1 VKVAP
6 QRLRICVLGGTGFVG
21 TELVIRLA
29 EAGHWLRV
37 PTRRLDRGRHLSVLP
52 TVELA
57 VANIHEPRVLAG
69 LLGGM
74 DVVVNLVGIL
84 NPRGGMHFG
93 TVHVD
98 LVEKLLE
105 AARISRVPRLLHM
118 SALGAD
124 AREAPSRYLRTK
136 GQAEELV
143 RAASWVSATIFRPSV
158 IFGDGDS
165 LTNRFAG
172 LLRIGAGFLPLAR
185 ARARFAPVWVG
196 DVATAFK
203 AALDTPACV
212 GHVYEL
218 CGPQIVTLEELVRI
232 TAREAGLKCHVL
244 RVPDALGW
252 LQAAVLGLLPGKPFS
267 LDNFRSLR
275 LDSLCREDGCRVLGI
290 APQSMAAVLP
300 TYLPTPLP
308 ARLNRYRARH

>member
-1 VKVAP
+1 M
-6 QRLRICVLGGTGFVG
+6 GGTGFVG

-57 VANIHEPRVLAG
+57 VANVHEPRVLAG

-74 DVVVNLVGIL
+74 DAVVNLVGIL
-84 NPRGGMHFG
+84 NPRGGMNFG

-118 SALGAD
+118 SALGAN

-136 GQAEELV
+136 GRAEELV

-196 DVATAFK
+196 DVAAAFI
-203 AALDTPACV
+203 AALDTPASA
-212 GHVYEL
+212 GHLYEL

-232 TAREAGLKCHVL
+232 TAREASLKCHVL
-244 RVPDALGW
+244 RVPDTLGW

-300 TYLPTPLP
+300 TYLSAPLP

>member
-1 VKVAP
+1 
-6 QRLRICVLGGTGFVG
+6 
-21 TELVIRLA
+21 
-29 EAGHWLRV
+29 
-37 PTRRLDRGRHLSVLP
+37 LSVLP

-69 LLGGM
+69 VLGGM

-118 SALGAD
+118 SALGAH

-136 GQAEELV
+136 GRAEELV

-196 DVATAFK
+196 DVAAAFV
-203 AALDTPACV
+203 AALDTPASA

-244 RVPDALGW
+244 PVPDALGW

-275 LDSLCREDGCRVLGI
+275 LDSLCREDGLRALGI
-290 APQSMAAVLP
+290 APESMAGVLP
-300 TYLPTPLP
+300 TYLSSPLP
-308 ARLNRYRARH
+308 ARLSRYRARH